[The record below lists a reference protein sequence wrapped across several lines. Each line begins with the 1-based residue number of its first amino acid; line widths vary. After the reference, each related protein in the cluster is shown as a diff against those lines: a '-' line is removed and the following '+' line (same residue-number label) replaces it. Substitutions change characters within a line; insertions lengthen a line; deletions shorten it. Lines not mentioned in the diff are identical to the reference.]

1 MQLTN
6 SFTVPASLEDSWHLL
21 NDVQRI
27 TPCMPGA
34 TLDTFAGDDF
44 TGRVKLKIGA
54 IQLTYRGTGRFL
66 ERDEGRHRLVME
78 ASGKDTRGA
87 GSASAT
93 VTATLTGD
101 GDRTTVS
108 VVTDLDITGKPAQFG
123 RGILHEVGG
132 RIIGQFAAGLEQEIT
147 APVTTAAGDAGA
159 GTAAGQPAAP
169 PVRREA
175 EAIDLLAAAGVP
187 RWTPAA
193 GVALA
198 SLVLVVLLFRRRR

>member
-147 APVTTAAGDAGA
+147 APVTTAAG
-159 GTAAGQPAAP
+159 QPAAP